1 MLSSFC
7 KYAIVGLSTAAVYG
21 ISLWVSSLL
30 LGLGLYSVV
39 VSYLLAIVFNYL
51 MNYKWTFVSDATHR
65 LAVSKYLVMVS
76 IGGVVNMAVVWLGLR
91 VGYDFL
97 FVQLFA
103 ISVICFFNYVMSQRW
118 VYVSS

>member
-1 MLSSFC
+1 LLSDFW
-7 KYAIVGLSTAAVYG
+7 KYVIVGLSTAVIYG
-21 ISLWVSSLL
+21 VSLWVCTFFLDVV
-30 LGLGLYSVV
+30 LYSVV
-39 VSYLLAIVFNYL
+39 VSYLLAIAFNYL
-51 MNYKWTFVSDATHR
+51 MNYRWTFVSDVDHR

-76 IGGVVNMAVVWLGLR
+76 TGGVVNMVVVWLGLGL
-91 VGYDFL
+91 GYNFL

>member
-1 MLSSFC
+1 MLSDFW
-7 KYAIVGLSTAAVYG
+7 KYVIVGLSTAAIYG
-21 ISLWVSSLL
+21 VCLWLSSVFLSVW
-30 LGLGLYSVV
+30 LYSVV

-51 MNYKWTFVSDATHR
+51 MNYRWTFVSDVNHR

-76 IGGVVNMAVVWLGLR
+76 TGGVVNMAIVWLGLR
-91 VGYDFL
+91 LGCDFL
-97 FVQLFA
+97 VVQLFA